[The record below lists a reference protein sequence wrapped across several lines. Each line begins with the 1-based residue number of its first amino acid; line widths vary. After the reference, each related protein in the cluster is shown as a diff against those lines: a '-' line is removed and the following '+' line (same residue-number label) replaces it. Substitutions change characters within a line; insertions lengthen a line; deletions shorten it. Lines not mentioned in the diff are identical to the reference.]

1 MGFELFEK
9 GSAPVSSVPSLT
21 IQRRGL
27 MSLNDAAFKLL
38 KEPLAVHFLWDSEQ
52 RLIGIRAA
60 APNDLN
66 AYPTRRQN
74 QAKGT
79 GPVLIAGTLFTRF
92 IGLDTTEARR
102 WAPELRDDTLIV
114 DLKVEGTR
122 VISNRERSRRSSA
135 QEKLDTED

>member
-1 MGFELFEK
+1 MAFELFEK

-21 IQRRGL
+21 IQKRGL
-27 MSLNDAAFKLL
+27 MSLNDAAYKLL
-38 KEPLAVHFLWDSEQ
+38 NEPEAVHFLWDADE
-52 RLIGIRAA
+52 RLIGIQAA
-60 APNDLN
+60 SVNDLN
-66 AYPTRRQN
+66 AYPARRQN

-102 WAPELRDDTLIV
+102 WAPELRGGMLVV

-122 VISNRERSRRSSA
+122 VISNRERAKRSA
-135 QEKLDTED
+135 VQGGEDTEE